1 MTDEAR
7 LDLHVHSRHSPDSRT
22 TVEAIVMQAM
32 EAGLRGIAL
41 TDHNT
46 VRGLAKLAEL
56 QKKYPRYLLVPGVEV
71 SAHEGHVLAY
81 GLSETPPRG
90 RLVAETVDWV
100 EARGG
105 VAVVAHPF
113 RRNHGVGE
121 RIAREARIDALEVRN
136 GHNSEIANARAE
148 LIAAQRHLGTTG
160 GSDAHAPHEVGR
172 AYTVVPEPVSTLDDL
187 LDHLRRRETR
197 AEGASLT
204 PWGQFRVGMRSAFL
218 RVGRG
223 FRSI

>member
-7 LDLHVHSRHSPDSRT
+7 LDLHVHSRYSPDSRM
-22 TVEAIVMQAM
+22 TVEAIAMRVM
-32 EAGLRGIAL
+32 EAGLRGFAL

-46 VRGLAKLAEL
+46 LQGLGKLAEL
-56 QKKYPRYLLVPGVEV
+56 QKKYPRYLFVPGVEI
-71 SAHEGHVLAY
+71 SAHEGHLLAY

-100 EARGG
+100 EAHGG

-121 RIAREARIDALEVRN
+121 RVARETRIDALETRN
-136 GHNSEIANARAE
+136 GHNSEIANDRAE
-148 LIAAQRHLGTTG
+148 LVAAQRHLGTTG
-160 GSDAHAPHEVGR
+160 GSDAHAPHEIGR
-172 AYTVVPEPVSTLDDL
+172 AYTLVPEPHSTLDDL
-187 LDHLRRRETR
+187 LEHLRRRATQ
-197 AEGASLT
+197 AEGLSLT
-204 PWGQFRVGMRSAFL
+204 PWGQFRVGVRSAFL

-223 FRSI
+223 FRPI